1 MSAEWNEKLKRAL
14 MSENFGYAFDQLME
28 KTLPPNL
35 SVCAYRP
42 TPNDKFAFG
51 ILIQFTP
58 ANNYEESR
66 SICFLGENGVMEE
79 FEVDLQEVSGED
91 YVIIEDVNFFTDMD
105 ENLKVLD
112 DKCTNL
118 YQAAQSLER
127 IMTDGNHVLEVL

>member
-1 MSAEWNEKLKRAL
+1 MSDKWKNKLKKAL
-14 MSENFGYAFDQLME
+14 MNENYTTAFDKLME

-79 FEVDLQEVSGED
+79 FEVDLQEVSYDDYILCED
-91 YVIIEDVNFFTDMD
+91 INFFADMD

-127 IMTDGNHVLEVL
+127 IMTDGNHVLEEL